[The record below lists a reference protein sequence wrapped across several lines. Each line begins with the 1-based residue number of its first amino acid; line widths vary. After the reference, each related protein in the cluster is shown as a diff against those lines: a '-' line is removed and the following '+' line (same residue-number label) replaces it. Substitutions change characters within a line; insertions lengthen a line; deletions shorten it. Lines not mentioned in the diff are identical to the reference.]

1 MKSNLDV
8 SAHREAV
15 EFADGVYWIGALDP
29 TLRTFD
35 IILSTANGTTY
46 NSYLVKGSEGMAVID
61 TVKENCREEFF
72 ARLESC
78 FDQDKQAGYRAIKV
92 IVLNH
97 LEPDHTGALPELMR
111 RAPQAKLY
119 ISQRATSMLK
129 ALLKPMG
136 GELDYITVNTNDTV
150 SLGNRQLRFLHTPFL
165 HWPDTQCTYLEDEG
179 ILFSGDV
186 FGCHYCDKRLFNDL
200 VGDFRFSF
208 DYYYAHIMRPFK
220 AHVLEALK
228 LIEPLQLRQ
237 IAPTHGPILR
247 ERPRRYVAHYRE
259 LSTSSL
265 SREIGGTPFSLI
277 VFYMS
282 SYGNT
287 ARMAEEI
294 SAGADEIDE
303 VRVSLYDLEGGETD
317 PFVNLI
323 EEADALLFGS
333 PTINGDAVKP
343 VWDLLSSLAVVN
355 LKGKLGGAFGSYGWS
370 GEAVRMIEDRMR
382 GLKMRIPVDGM
393 RVKLIPTEEEL
404 RQCHEFG
411 RKIAETLTGKAPA
424 KAEIDFADLA

>member
-1 MKSNLDV
+1 MSTDIDV
-8 SAHREAV
+8 SNHREAV
-15 EFADGVYWIGALDP
+15 EIADGVYWIGALDP

-46 NSYLVKGSEGMAVID
+46 NAYLVRGEDGVAVID
-61 TVKENCREEFF
+61 TVKACFSDEFF
-72 ARLESC
+72 ARLES
-78 FDQDKQAGYRAIKV
+78 QVAYHEIKAI
-92 IVLNH
+92 ILNH
-97 LEPDHTGALPELMR
+97 LEPDHSGALPELMR
-111 RAPQAKLY
+111 RAPQAQLY

-129 ALLKPMG
+129 ALLNADAD
-136 GELDYITVNTNDTV
+136 LCYTTVTTGDQI
-150 SLGNRQLRFLHTPFL
+150 SLGGRALHFLHTPFL
-165 HWPDTQCTYLEDEG
+165 HWPDTQCTYLPDAA
-179 ILFSGDV
+179 ILFSGDI
-186 FGCHYCDKRLFNDL
+186 FGCHYCDKRLFNDR

-220 AHVLEALK
+220 KHVMAALK

-247 ERPRRYVAHYRE
+247 DRPRRYVTHYRE

-265 SREIGGTPFSLI
+265 SHAIGEENRSLI
-277 VFYMS
+277 IFYMS

-287 ARMAEEI
+287 ARMAEQI
-294 SAGADEIDE
+294 SDGASAIED
-303 VRVSLYDLEGGETD
+303 VRVSLYDLQGGETD
-317 PFVNLI
+317 PFVDLI

-355 LKGKLGGAFGSYGWS
+355 LKGKIGGAFGSYGWS

-382 GLKMRIPVDGM
+382 GLKMQIPHAGL
-393 RVKLIPTEEEL
+393 RVKLIPTDEEL
-404 RQCHEFG
+404 SACRTFG
-411 RKIAETLTGKAPA
+411 RQIAEVLVGKHHNP
-424 KAEIDFADLA
+424 EVVELADLV